1 MFQVTGVAL
10 SSTGTLSFPI
20 PMESF
25 FFYVIFLETVSGCC
39 DTPRFC
45 TGLDCKLDSLWGL
58 VSQWQMGQGH
68 K

>member
-25 FFYVIFLETVSGCC
+25 FSYVIFLETVSGCS

-45 TGLDCKLDSLWGL
+45 TGLYYKLDSLWGL
-58 VSQWQMGQGH
+58 VPQWQMGQGH
-68 K
+68 